1 MRSAERLAQSVKA
14 ACSGHDVVIIASSDL
29 VHYVPKPYADE
40 MDSMFMDAVASGD
53 VSSVY
58 RLVEKERLSVCGYGP
73 IAVAMML
80 SGGRIEVLDRTD
92 SFESIGYDR
101 NSVVGYGSAARDARD
116 KTVLELVPPQY
127 RRKGLFPAGRLDKDT
142 TGLMILTDDG
152 ALAHE
157 ILAPKLRRFLG
168 APLIFWRKSSKTMS

>member
-1 MRSAERLAQSVKA
+1 MCSEEYVTPFGRCEVHEDIAMRLRELIPDDVRAHTREHSVEVEVPFIQYIDPKAKIVPIIMGRQSMRSAERLAQSVKA

-101 NSVVGYGSAARDARD
+101 NSVVGYGSA
-116 KTVLELVPPQY
+116 VMY
-127 RRKGLFPAGRLDKDT
+127 
-142 TGLMILTDDG
+142 
-152 ALAHE
+152 
-157 ILAPKLRRFLG
+157 
-168 APLIFWRKSSKTMS
+168 KS